1 MAVLRPRRTDEI
13 DPFSDLLFN
22 TLLAT
27 AVNSP
32 AEEASAAERREWLQL
47 AALALKAAGE
57 EEIARVEGINAALAA
72 RIYATLRGLAPPA
85 ANG

>member
-1 MAVLRPRRTDEI
+1 MGPGSEARQRSLRFDAGY
-13 DPFSDLLFN
+13 

-57 EEIARVEGINAALAA
+57 EEAAG
-72 RIYATLRGLAPPA
+72 RISAMLR
-85 ANG
+85 